1 MDEARQNILT
11 RIRNANRQV
20 EQTGSVKIVRERLV
34 QHTRGPLP
42 TSHDHTVES
51 FIKKL
56 EQAAASSEQVKSLED
71 IVQAVLL
78 YIESQNLD
86 KTLVRTSTTLLEQ
99 LEWPENFNSEARI
112 ATEHDTLALVEA
124 NLAIA
129 ETGSVVMCSSETRP
143 VSLNFLPEHYLC
155 VVRKHA
161 IVNTMEDV
169 WKYLREED
177 SGFPRAINV
186 ITGPSRTADVEQI
199 IQLGA
204 HGPRRLHVLLL
215 EQ

>member
-1 MDEARQNILT
+1 MVDARRNILT

-20 EQTGSVKIVRERLV
+20 EHIDSEKIVSERLV
-34 QHTRGPLP
+34 QHARGPLP
-42 TSHDHTVES
+42 TIHDDKVDF
-51 FIKKL
+51 FIKKI
-56 EQAAASSEQVKSLED
+56 EQVAASSEQVKSLDD
-71 IVQAVLL
+71 IVQAVLS
-78 YIESQNLD
+78 YIESQKLD
-86 KTLVRTSTTLLEQ
+86 KTLVRTSTTLLDQ
-99 LEWPENFNSEARI
+99 LEWPDNINAEVRI

-129 ETGSVVMCSSETRP
+129 ETGSVVMCSSEKRP

-155 VVRKHA
+155 VVQKHA

-215 EQ
+215 NQ